1 MQETQREEAV
11 QGLTDTDK
19 GSQETMLKGSA
30 WMTGGSILS
39 RILGAVYIIP
49 WRIWF
54 AGFFFQANALYVQ
67 GYNVY
72 GVLLIA
78 AIAGIPSAVAKQVA
92 HYNTLNEYG
101 VGFKL
106 YKRGLLLSISTG
118 IIFALLLY
126 FAAPL
131 LDNGDPNVIP
141 VMRALSWAILVIPT
155 MSLTRGFFQGYQ
167 DMAPSAISQFVEQLV
182 RVLYMLI
189 TALLIMHLG
198 VIKGDWITA
207 VSQSTFAAFMGA
219 VAGLLVLGYYYFKRR
234 HYYRSLVA
242 NSNHQL
248 EVKTIQLY
256 KEIIQQAVPFIILGA
271 GVLIFQL
278 IDQFTFFDLMRV
290 FRNYP
295 EVVLQKLFAIYAGNA
310 NKLVMITISLA
321 SALAITV
328 VPLLSRAYTNN
339 DHDGIRREI
348 INGLILFEFIMIPS
362 ALGMAAIAGPL
373 NRLFNGT
380 GYGHLSANVLSFYSI
395 VSIILGLFTVISA
408 IMQGIYQNK
417 LAVKY
422 FIIGTIVKIICQV
435 PAIALF
441 GTFGPLVATSIGFIV
456 TNGLILNSL
465 TKQFHIS
472 YRLVVK
478 RTNQILLFSILTYL
492 TALISVF
499 AFNWGLGHFMDIHST
514 IGSGVVTAIAVVLGG
529 GVYIY
534 ATLKTRLADQIV
546 GARVARIRNQL
557 HIK

>member
-1 MQETQREEAV
+1 MQESRREAEVELAAD
-11 QGLTDTDK
+11 GKESRD
-19 GSQETMLKGSA
+19 TMLKGSA

-72 GVLLIA
+72 SILLIA

-118 IIFALLLY
+118 ILVALILY
-126 FAAPL
+126 FSAPF
-131 LDNGDPNVIP
+131 LDNGDGNVIP
-141 VMRALSWAILVIPT
+141 VMRALSWAILIIPT

-182 RVLYMLI
+182 RVAYMLI
-189 TALLIMHLG
+189 TALLIMHLK

-207 VSQSTFAAFMGA
+207 VSQSTFAAFMGSA
-219 VAGLLVLGYYYFKRR
+219 AGLLVLGYYYFKRR
-234 HYYRSLVA
+234 NYYRDLVA
-242 NSNHQL
+242 KSDNRLQVN
-248 EVKTIQLY
+248 TMQLY

-271 GVLIFQL
+271 GILIFQL

-290 FRNYP
+290 FRGYP
-295 EVVLQKLFAIYAGNA
+295 EVVLQQLFAIYAGNA

-328 VPLLSRAYTNN
+328 VPLLSKAYTNN
-339 DHDGIRREI
+339 DKEGIRREI
-348 INGLILFEFIMIPS
+348 ISGLILFEFIMIPS

-380 GYGHLSANVLSFYSI
+380 GYGHLSANVLSFYSV
-395 VSIILGLFTVISA
+395 VSIVLGLFTVISA
-408 IMQGIYQNK
+408 MMQGIYQNK

-422 FIIGTIVKIICQV
+422 FIIGTIVKIILQV
-435 PAIALF
+435 PAVALF
-441 GTFGPLVATSIGFIV
+441 GTFGPLVSTAIGFVV
-456 TNGLILNSL
+456 TNFLILHSL
-465 TKQFHIS
+465 TRQFHIS

-478 RTNQILLFSILTYL
+478 RTNQILLFSILTYA
-492 TALISVF
+492 TALGSVF
-499 AFNWGLGHFMDIHST
+499 LFNWILGHFMDISAT
-514 IGSGVVTAIAVVLGG
+514 VPSGIVTFIAMFVGG
-529 GVYIY
+529 FVYLY
-534 ATLKTRLADQIV
+534 SVLKTRLADQIV
-546 GARVARIRNQL
+546 GSRISRLRTVL

>member
-1 MQETQREEAV
+1 MQESEREEQV
-11 QGLTDTDK
+11 ELDTDNT
-19 GSQETMLKGSA
+19 SRDTMLKGSA
-30 WMTGGSILS
+30 WMTAGSILS

-54 AGFFFQANALYVQ
+54 ASFFFQANALYVQ

-101 VGFKL
+101 IGFKL
-106 YKRGLLLSISTG
+106 YKRGLWLSVGTG
-118 IIFALLLY
+118 IVFALILY
-126 FAAPL
+126 FAAPF
-131 LDNGDPNVIP
+131 LDNGDPNVVP

-182 RVLYMLI
+182 RVAYMLV
-189 TALLIMHLG
+189 TALLIMHLK
-198 VIKGDWITA
+198 VVKGDWITA

-234 HYYRSLVA
+234 KYYQDLVA
-242 NSNHQL
+242 SSNNQL
-248 EVKTIQLY
+248 EVKTSQLY
-256 KEIIQQAVPFIILGA
+256 REIIQQAVPFIVLGA
-271 GVLIFQL
+271 GTLLFQL
-278 IDQFTFFDLMRV
+278 IDQFTFFDVMRM

-328 VPLLSRAYTNN
+328 VPLLSKAYTTN
-339 DHDGIRREI
+339 DQNTIRKEI
-348 INGLILFEFIMIPS
+348 TNGLILFEFIMIPS

-380 GYGHLSANVLSFYSI
+380 GYGHLSANILSFYSV
-395 VSIILGLFTVISA
+395 VSIILGLFTVVSA
-408 IMQGIYQNK
+408 MMQGIYQNK

-422 FIIGTIVKIICQV
+422 FIIGTIVKVIFQV
-435 PAIALF
+435 PSIALF
-441 GTFGPLVATSIGFIV
+441 GTFGPLVSTSAGFLV
-456 TNGLILNSL
+456 TNWLILNSL
-465 TKQFHIS
+465 TRQFGIS
-472 YRLVVK
+472 YSRLVSK
-478 RTNQILLFSILTYL
+478 TNKILLFSILTYVS
-492 TALISVF
+492 ALGSVF
-499 AFNWGLGHFMDIHST
+499 FFNWVLGHFMDISLT
-514 IGSGVVTAIAVVLGG
+514 IPSGIVTFLSVFIGG
-529 GVYIY
+529 GVYLY
-534 ATLKTRLADQIV
+534 AVLKTRLADQVV
-546 GARVARIRNQL
+546 GDRIGRFRTIL

>member
-1 MQETQREEAV
+1 MQESEREDEVELAT
-11 QGLTDTDK
+11 GDDSSK
-19 GSQETMLKGSA
+19 DTMLKGSA
-30 WMTGGSILS
+30 WMTAGSILS

-54 AGFFFQANALYVQ
+54 ASFFFQANALYVQ

-118 IIFALLLY
+118 IVFALLLY
-126 FAAPL
+126 FGAPL
-131 LDNGDPNVIP
+131 LDNGDKNVIP
-141 VMRALSWAILVIPT
+141 VMRALSWAILIIPT

-182 RVLYMLI
+182 RVAYMLI

-219 VAGLLVLGYYYFKRR
+219 VAGLLILGYYYFKRR
-234 HYYRSLVA
+234 HYYRNLVA
-242 NSNHQL
+242 NSNNQL
-248 EVKTIQLY
+248 EVKTTQLY

-278 IDQFTFFDLMRV
+278 IDQFTFFDLMRI
-290 FRNYP
+290 FRHYP

-328 VPLLSRAYTNN
+328 VPLLSKAYTSK
-339 DHDGIRREI
+339 DYEGIRREI

-380 GYGHLSANVLSFYSI
+380 GYGHLSANILTFYSV

-422 FIIGTIVKIICQV
+422 FIIGTIVKVICQI

-441 GTFGPLVATSIGFIV
+441 GTFGPLVSTSLGFIV
-456 TNGLILNSL
+456 TNGLILRSL
-465 TKQFHIS
+465 TKQFNIRYH
-472 YRLVVK
+472 LVVK

-492 TALISVF
+492 AALIGVF
-499 AFNWGLGHFMDIHST
+499 AFNWLLGHVMDINGT
-514 IGSGVVTAIAVVLGG
+514 IGSGIVTFISVMMGG

-534 ATLKTRLADQIV
+534 LVLKTRVADRV
-546 GARVARIRNQL
+546 MGARVGRLRNKL